1 MAAIISEK
9 FRIFNAKQFLESLSE
24 GSSDSDINRSRM
36 YFFVGRPQQWRTYLE
51 IYGVSSTNFS
61 VGETITVSSGS
72 LSGIV
77 AAVHPNCLLLSSVSS
92 TATVTA
98 GATVTGSTSTATA
111 KAGVYRFATED
122 VPAAIADFD
131 NQEEKFDLFD
141 EMIAY
146 KRINS
151 ANARHVIRRI
161 NWQPSIT
168 YDMWRPD
175 YNSQKLTASGQSS
188 LFSSS
193 TRYAVLTNNYEVFTC
208 IFNGTS
214 STNLSGVSSTY
225 VPSTT
230 PSAGEGSYSSG
241 LYKEPADG
249 SGFINYIWK
258 YMYTIPTDDVI
269 KFLSSDFMPVVLNS
283 TVQSGAVDGAIGAV
297 IVKDIGANLPTSATL
312 YAAILGDGTG
322 GKVRITTNSS
332 GALTGA
338 FVEAAGSGYTYA
350 NVILKSGFL
359 FTNTALS
366 TAATVGGTAKG
377 SVEVVIP
384 PQGGYGADPVME
396 LNSKR
401 IMTNIRLT
409 YAEGS
414 GDFPVDNDFRR
425 IGILQDPLQYGSSN
439 YYSGDTATGLYAI
452 KITAATGNYIP
463 DEEIT
468 QTISGAISKGK
479 VVSWVLDNASTTTG
493 VLKYIQL
500 PDIHTHN
507 GVVVPFKAT
516 AAQPI
521 VGVSSGISGT
531 VQVAFTGALL
541 GATFATGVDSTNPA
555 NGGLA
560 LPEIK
565 NNSGELI
572 YIENRR
578 PITRE
583 PDQIEDIKLVIEF

>member
-24 GSSDSDINRSRM
+24 GSGDSDANRSRM
-36 YFFVGRPQQWRTYLE
+36 YFFVGRPQPWKTYLE
-51 IYGVSSTNFS
+51 IYGVSSINFV
-61 VGETITVSSGS
+61 VGETINLSSGNLTGTVSE
-72 LSGIV
+72 V
-77 AAVHPNCLLLSSVSS
+77 YPNSLLLTGVSPS
-92 TATVTA
+92 ATVTA
-98 GATVTGSTSTATA
+98 GAQVNGVTSTATA

-122 VPAAIADFD
+122 VPAALADFD
-131 NQEEKFDLFD
+131 NQEEKFALYD

-151 ANARHVIRRI
+151 ANARHVIRRV
-161 NWQPSIT
+161 NWATGIT

-175 YNSQKLTASGQSS
+175 YSSQKQTATSQSS
-188 LFSSS
+188 LASSDAK
-193 TRYAVLTNNYEVFTC
+193 YAVLNATAYEVFTC
-208 IFNGTS
+208 LYNGTS
-214 STNLSGVSSTY
+214 STNPSGVASTY
-225 VPSTT
+225 VPSTN
-230 PSAGEGSYSSG
+230 PSNGTYANGI
-241 LYKEPADG
+241 YKEP
-249 SGFINYIWK
+249 SGNYVWK

-283 TVQSGAVDGAIGAV
+283 DVQSGAVNGAIGAV
-297 IVKDIGANLPTSATL
+297 ILRDPGANLPTSTTL

-322 GKVRITTNSS
+322 GKVAITTNGS
-332 GALTGA
+332 GVITGVTVLA
-338 FVEAAGSGYTYA
+338 NAAGSGYTYA

-359 FTNTALS
+359 FTDTGLS
-366 TAATVGGTAKG
+366 TPATVGGTATG

-425 IGILQDPLQYGSSN
+425 IGILQEPLQYGSSN
-439 YYSGDTATGLYAI
+439 YYSDDTATGLYAI
-452 KITAATGNYIP
+452 KITGATGNYIV

-468 QTISGAISKGK
+468 QTIGGVISKGK
-479 VVSWVLDNASTTTG
+479 VVSWVLDTGSIALPYTG

-507 GVVVPFKAT
+507 GVVVPFQSIST
-516 AAQPI
+516 PNSI
-521 VGVSSGISGT
+521 VGYSSGISGT
-531 VQVAFTGALL
+531 VQVAFTTALL
-541 GATFATGVDSTNPA
+541 GSNFVT
-555 NGGLA
+555 GLA

-578 PITRE
+578 LITRA

>member
-24 GSSDSDINRSRM
+24 GTGDSDVNRSRM
-36 YFFVGRPQQWRTYLE
+36 YFFVGRPNLWETYLE
-51 IYGVSSTNFS
+51 IYGVSSTNFI
-61 VGETITVSSGS
+61 VNETIT
-72 LSGIV
+72 
-77 AAVHPNCLLLSSVSS
+77 AAGGF
-92 TATVTA
+92 TATVSQVTPTVLLLDRVSPSVTISPGTIVT
-98 GATVTGSTSTATA
+98 GATSGATA
-111 KAGVYRFATED
+111 KAGTYRFATEEI
-122 VPAAIADFD
+122 PTPLADFD
-131 NQEEKFDLFD
+131 NQQEKFKLYD
-141 EMIAY
+141 EMIAF
-146 KRINS
+146 KRINA
-151 ANARHVIRRI
+151 ANARHVVRRI
-161 NWQPSIT
+161 NWGT
-168 YDMWRPD
+168 GVRYDMWRPN
-175 YNSQKLTASGQSS
+175 YSSQNRTATAQSS
-188 LFSSS
+188 LSSS
-193 TRYAVLTNNYEVFTC
+193 DSKYAVLNTTTYEVFTC

-214 STNLSGVSSTY
+214 SVNLSGVVSTF
-225 VPSTT
+225 PPTTT
-230 PSAGEGSYSSG
+230 PLVGSGEGTFANGIYTEPSG
-241 LYKEPADG
+241 
-249 SGFINYIWK
+249 NYVWK

-322 GKVRITTNSS
+322 GKVRITTNGS

-338 FVEAAGSGYTYA
+338 FVEAAGTGYTYA

-359 FTNTALS
+359 FTNTGLS
-366 TAATVGGTAKG
+366 TAATVGATAKG

-439 YYSGDTATGLYAI
+439 YYSSDTATGLYAI

-468 QTISGAISKGK
+468 QTIGGVISKGK
-479 VVSWVLDNASTTTG
+479 VVSWVLDTGSTTAG

-500 PDIHTHN
+500 PDIHTHE
-507 GVVVPFKAT
+507 GVVVSFKAT
-516 AAQPI
+516 ASQPI

-541 GATFATGVDSTNPA
+541 GSTFATGVDSTNPS

-578 PITRE
+578 LITRA